1 MEKLTLSAELR
12 DINEKI
18 SDVRANKKIPAI
30 AYGHKF
36 NSQAISV
43 DYSEFLKLFRK
54 SGHTHIIELAIDGK
68 KHNVLV
74 HEVQKFPVSGDFL
87 HIDFF
92 VVSATEKIHVQIPF
106 VLFGESEAQKQ
117 GAMVEQNLH
126 SVDVKC
132 FPKDL
137 VDSFEVDI
145 TALAKVGDVIHVQD
159 IAIDT
164 KKFDILSPLD
174 GSIVSA
180 HLPKWATEEEVAE
193 EAVAASEI
201 PTVQDEKKA
210 EKEAEEK

>member
-1 MEKLTLSAELR
+1 MEKLTLVGELR

-18 SDVRANKKIPAI
+18 SNVRADKKIPSI

-36 NSQAISV
+36 ESQAISV
-43 DYSEFLKLFRK
+43 DYSEFLKVFRK
-54 SGHTHIIELAIDGK
+54 SGHTHIVELTIDGK

-74 HEVQKFPVSGDFL
+74 HEVQKYPVSGDFL

-106 VLFGESEAQKQ
+106 VLVGESEAQKQ

-126 SVDVKC
+126 TVDIKC

-145 TALAKVGDVIHVQD
+145 SALAEVGDIIHIKD
-159 IAIDT
+159 LNIDA

-174 GSIVSA
+174 GAIASA
-180 HLPKWATEEEVAE
+180 HLPKGTVEEEVTE
-193 EAVAASEI
+193 EVAPDEV
-201 PTVQDEKKA
+201 PTAQDEKKE
-210 EKEAEEK
+210 EKESE